1 MFPDMMGI
9 IKLVI
14 MGMLNHKDGLKR
26 NPVKSWLGKRGEKH
40 NKSIGVIA
48 YNTITNE
55 KTKYGS
61 MRIAEEKTSISRVT
75 IRKYIN
81 KNKPYKNILFYESKN
96 NNS

>member
-1 MFPDMMGI
+1 MAQLKQLSAGSSQIIMMMFRDKNNAP
-9 IKLVI
+9 IKADSV
-14 MGMLNHKDGLKR
+14 H
-26 NPVKSWLGKRGEKH
+26 VK
-40 NKSIGVIA
+40 
-48 YNTITNE
+48 
-55 KTKYGS
+55 GS

>member
-1 MFPDMMGI
+1 MENEI
-9 IKLVI
+9 W
-14 MGMLNHKDGLKR
+14 KDVPGYDGYYQVS
-26 NPVKSWLGKRGEKH
+26 NYGHVKS
-40 NKSIGVIA
+40 
-48 YNTITNE
+48 
-55 KTKYGS
+55 KYGS